1 MNLNTL
7 TTIFFDV
14 DGIFTDGSL
23 YFSDNGGNIS
33 KFNVHDG
40 MGCILLKQLG
50 VEVLIL
56 TARHSDAVVG
66 RFKELGIEKIFTN
79 VIKKRDFIKEYTK
92 SHSLEK
98 DQLAMMGED
107 LQDFVTKDIVGFFF
121 TTPNAID
128 IVRDNADYITKRSG
142 GNGAVREICE
152 LIISSKGSNPLKEF
166 ETYLKQI

>member
-1 MNLNTL
+1 
-7 TTIFFDV
+7 
-14 DGIFTDGSL
+14 
-23 YFSDNGGNIS
+23 
-33 KFNVHDG
+33 
-40 MGCILLKQLG
+40 
-50 VEVLIL
+50 
-56 TARHSDAVVG
+56 
-66 RFKELGIEKIFTN
+66 
-79 VIKKRDFIKEYTK
+79 
-92 SHSLEK
+92 
-98 DQLAMMGED
+98 MMGDD